1 MSEKSTRS
9 DLENGIDSQ
18 PQYNSSHSVSWFRL
32 VRDQALVTPA
42 VLDWPYAGSGTE
54 EDPYVVVWIDND
66 PRNPMTWA
74 DWKKW
79 CLVALVS
86 IATLA
91 VAFVS
96 SAYTGGLSEVIA
108 QFHTSELIVT
118 LGVSLFVLGFAIGPL
133 MWAPMSEI
141 FGRQVLFIGTYAALT
156 AFNAGAAG
164 AQNITTLLLMRFFA
178 GSFGS
183 SPLTVSNRIL
193 VWSSVLF
200 SDHDRMLEASSQICS
215 TPINVAWL

>member
-1 MSEKSTRS
+1 MSEKSTES
-9 DLENGIDSQ
+9 DLEVGPDRQ
-18 PQYNSSHSVSWFRL
+18 PHYNNPQSVSWFRL
-32 VRDQALVTPA
+32 VYDQALITPE
-42 VLDWPYAGSGTE
+42 VQNWQYAGSGTE
-54 EDPYVVVWIDND
+54 EDPYVVEWIPND
-66 PRNPMTWA
+66 PRNPMKWA

-79 CLVALVS
+79 CLVGLVS

-96 SAYTGGLSEVIA
+96 SAYTGGLSEVIQ

-133 MWAPMSEI
+133 MWAPMSEL

-164 AQNITTLLLMRFFA
+164 AKNITTLLLMRFFA

-183 SPLTVSNRIL
+183 SPLTVSYQL
-193 VWSSVLF
+193 SSIIAGIF
-200 SDHDRMLEASSQICS
+200 PDHHRMLAGSSQICLM
-215 TPINVAWL
+215 PISVVWL